1 MLRQRGGI
9 IMYEIGTIIDEQIVA
24 ILILLLLL
32 TLATRYVIKL
42 DKENE
47 IIEDYWKDNEGR
59 DNAQEQV

>member
-1 MLRQRGGI
+1 
-9 IMYEIGTIIDEQIVA
+9 MYEIGTIIDEQIVA